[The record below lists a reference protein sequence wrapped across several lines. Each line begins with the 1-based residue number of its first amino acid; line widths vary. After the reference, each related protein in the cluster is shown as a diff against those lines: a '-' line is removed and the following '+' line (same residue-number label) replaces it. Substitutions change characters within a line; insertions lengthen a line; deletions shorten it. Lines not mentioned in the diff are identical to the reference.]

1 MERRLYGD
9 YMVGKIDNKFY
20 IFYMRASLGGVSF
33 SQASQAFHT
42 EQEAKLFLI
51 EKIKEDSTPETK
63 LLLVEVVNHYML
75 IGETN
80 EPELDDP
87 EVIVGIE
94 L

>member
-1 MERRLYGD
+1 MERRLFGD

-20 IFYMRASLGGVSF
+20 IFYMRASLGGVAF
-33 SQASQAFHT
+33 SQASEAFHT

-51 EKIKEDSTPETK
+51 ETTKENSTPETK
-63 LLLVEVVNHYML
+63 LLLVEVLNHYML
-75 IGETN
+75 VGETVD
-80 EPELDDP
+80 PQLDDS